1 MSLVPRRRGSS
12 TAALFVAILLTSPF
26 FAHAEATHAAG
37 TVGSGP
43 AIRIDNFGQVTEK
56 YYRGAQPA
64 GQDYA
69 DLASLG
75 VKTVI
80 DLTSDD
86 TDPNEPRMTEQA
98 GMKYVRIPMTT
109 HEPPTAG
116 QLSQFLAV
124 VNDPANEPV
133 YVHCVGGRHRT
144 GVMTAAYRMTGQGW
158 TADQA
163 FREMKT
169 YKFGADFLHAEFKA
183 FVYAFHPAVTR
194 EAASSPIAAAAAPIS
209 QISASAGNH

>member
-1 MSLVPRRRGSS
+1 MSLNPGLRGTS
-12 TAALFVAILLTSPF
+12 AAAFIVALALTYPF
-26 FAHAEATHAAG
+26 LVHAEVTRAG
-37 TVGSGP
+37 AIAGAP
-43 AIRIDNFGQVTEK
+43 AIRIDNFGRVTEK
-56 YYRGAQPA
+56 YYRGAQPE

-69 DLASLG
+69 DLAALG

-86 TDPNEPRMTEQA
+86 SDPNEQRMTEQA
-98 GMKYVRIPMTT
+98 GMTYVRIPMTT
-109 HEPPTAG
+109 HEPPTAA
-116 QLSQFLAV
+116 QLAEFLSL
-124 VNDPANEPV
+124 VNDPSSEPV

-169 YKFGADFLHAEFKA
+169 YNFGADFLHAEFKA
-183 FVYAFHPAVTR
+183 FVYGFHPAVAR
-194 EAASSPIAAAAAPIS
+194 EAVASPVTAAPIS
-209 QISASAGNH
+209 GPKAIAQ

>member
-1 MSLVPRRRGSS
+1 MSLNPELRGTSA
-12 TAALFVAILLTSPF
+12 AALFVALILTYPF
-26 FAHAEATHAAG
+26 VAHAEVTRAG
-37 TVGSGP
+37 TIVGGAP
-43 AIRIDNFGQVTEK
+43 TIRIDNFGRVTEK
-56 YYRGAQPA
+56 YYRGAQPE

-69 DLASLG
+69 DLAALG

-86 TDPNEPRMTEQA
+86 TDPNERQMTEQA

-109 HEPPTAG
+109 HEPPTAA
-116 QLSQFLAV
+116 QLAEFLSL
-124 VNDPANEPV
+124 VNANEPV

-144 GVMTAAYRMTGQGW
+144 GVMTAAYRMTAEGW

-169 YKFGADFLHAEFKA
+169 YNFGADFLHAEFKA
-183 FVYAFHPAVTR
+183 FVYAFHPAVVTR
-194 EAASSPIAAAAAPIS
+194 EAVASPVTIAPIS
-209 QISASAGNH
+209 QATAIAK